1 MKWIAGI
8 VLLASCVICA
18 MLGLTAGINMNPR
31 SSVAYVWDWGVAGGW
46 VSGLGALL
54 AVGFALLQSHKQQ
67 EKERAKCRILLEHGE
82 WYLKVQIVSD
92 GIIPSTVL
100 SASISFD
107 DNTRTYDLSYFQRLG
122 FSFPKKLDRGDVS
135 TLIDVERD
143 EYRRLAFELANL
155 LIAELAKRNVILRS
169 YSPQVAE
176 EYFSELK
183 LCGDRSACLLL
194 KTAHAD
200 LSHPLPPDFM
210 RTCFS
215 LVEAEHR
222 EWLQKDR
229 ESLRKEFQGYLEDSN
244 PTDGEPP
251 VS

>member
-1 MKWIAGI
+1 MKWISGI
-8 VLLASCVICA
+8 VLLAICIICA
-18 MLGLTAGINMNPR
+18 MLGLTAGINMNPK
-31 SSVAYVWDWGVAGGW
+31 SSVSYVWDWGVAGSW

-54 AVGFALLQSHKQQ
+54 AVGFALLQSYKQQ
-67 EKERAKCRILLEHGE
+67 EKERAKCRILLEQGE
-82 WYLKVQIVSD
+82 WYFKVQIVSD

-107 DNTRTYDLSYFQRLG
+107 DNTRLYDLSNFPKLG
-122 FSFPKKLDRGDVS
+122 FLFPTKLDRGDVS
-135 TLIDVERD
+135 TLIDVKRG
-143 EYRRLAFELANL
+143 EYRRLALELAGL
-155 LIAELAKRNVILRS
+155 LIADLAKRSVILRT
-169 YSPQVAE
+169 YNPQAAE

-215 LVEAEHR
+215 LIEAEQR
-222 EWLQKDR
+222 ECWQRDR
-229 ESLRKEFQGYLEDSN
+229 ESLRKEFQGYAEASK

-251 VS
+251 AS